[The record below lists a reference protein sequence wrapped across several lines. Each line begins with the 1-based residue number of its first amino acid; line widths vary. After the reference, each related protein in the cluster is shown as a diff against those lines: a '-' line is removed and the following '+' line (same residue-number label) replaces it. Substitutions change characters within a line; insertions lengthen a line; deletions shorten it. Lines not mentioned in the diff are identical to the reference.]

1 MTANSNNLYNG
12 NIARMVTSITN
23 PDTRD
28 VLPLGNAYK
37 YDQLQRLKEA
47 RSYTNLTSST
57 NTWESGQAAKYLNT
71 FSYDANGNITSQ
83 VRKDQS
89 GATIDD
95 LTYKYN
101 DIGGKRRQNR
111 LYAVSEAYQN
121 TAQTDDIENMV
132 CNAFCTHFIAH
143 LYVKREKIT
152 G

>member
-1 MTANSNNLYNG
+1 LHYFDKDYKGIVTTNASFEATQSNSDMTANSNNLYNG

-95 LTYKYN
+95 LTYKC
-101 DIGGKRRQNR
+101 Q
-111 LYAVSEAYQN
+111 
-121 TAQTDDIENMV
+121 
-132 CNAFCTHFIAH
+132 
-143 LYVKREKIT
+143 
-152 G
+152 